1 MSPMA
6 RTWWYANSAGKLAA
20 PYQKHQLGVPRL
32 PIPTLEESCARYLRA
47 AQPLQSS
54 ADHAKTKQVVADFCK
69 PGGEGELLQ
78 EQLKRT
84 DASLPTQSSYV
95 ESLWYR
101 LAYLGGRDPVTIGSN
116 PGIVLASPTDPTQ
129 RDPFWR
135 AASLLA
141 ACMAWKRELDEGT
154 LPPAFAGGKDAA
166 PTLALT
172 LSLTLTLKLN
182 PTPNPNPSPH
192 PNPHPNPHPHPKPQS

>member
-1 MSPMA
+1 MS
-6 RTWWYANSAGKLAA
+6 RTWWYANATGKLAA

-78 EQLKRT
+78 KELKRT
-84 DASLPTQSSYV
+84 DASLPAQSSYV

-129 RDPFWR
+129 RDPLWR

-141 ACMAWKRELDEGT
+141 ACMAWQRELDEGT
-154 LPPAFAGGKDAA
+154 LPPMFAGGM
-166 PTLALT
+166 
-172 LSLTLTLKLN
+172 
-182 PTPNPNPSPH
+182 TPLQPPPSPS
-192 PNPHPNPHPHPKPQS
+192 PSPSPSP

>member
-1 MSPMA
+1 MAPTWRGVIDSDPNFSFDETPTPNARCPGAMSPMS

-20 PYQKHQLGVPRL
+20 PYQKHQLSVPRL

-78 EQLKRT
+78 EELKRT
-84 DASLPTQSSYV
+84 DASLPAQSSYV

-101 LAYLGGRDPVTIGSN
+101 LAYLGGRDPVTISSN
-116 PGIVLASPTDPTQ
+116 PGIVLASPADPTQ
-129 RDPFWR
+129 RDPLWR
-135 AASLLA
+135 AASLLS
-141 ACMAWKRELDEGT
+141 ACMAWKRELEEGT
-154 LPPAFAGGKDAA
+154 LPPAFAGGE
-166 PTLALT
+166 
-172 LSLTLTLKLN
+172 
-182 PTPNPNPSPH
+182 TPL
-192 PNPHPNPHPHPKPQS
+192 